1 MRSHAACRFDL
12 ITDKGTFDAI
22 GLSEDAAANRE
33 RYITAVRSL
42 VKPQGLLVITSCN
55 TTREELIEEFC
66 GASTDRSIGARKS
79 ATVPDTGEG
88 DSTNAGN
95 EGKCHLAA
103 PQDGGRFV
111 YVNHV
116 RSYPVFR
123 FGGIE
128 GSKVCTVAF
137 RCI

>member
-1 MRSHAACRFDL
+1 VCRFEV
-12 ITDKGTFDAI
+12 ITDKGTFDAVS
-22 GLSEDAAANRE
+22 LSEDAAANRE

-66 GASTDRSIGARKS
+66 GASTDHSIGARNS
-79 ATVPDTGEG
+79 ATVPDDGKGYSPNAANEG
-88 DSTNAGN
+88 D
-95 EGKCHLAA
+95 CHMAA
-103 PQDGGRFV
+103 PKDGWRFE
-111 YVNHV
+111 YVDHV

-128 GSKVCTVAF
+128 GSRVCTVAF
-137 RCI
+137 RCV